1 MKYNVENYRSV
12 AERLQ
17 VAGDLI
23 QSVETQAPV
32 MMSEVMGYV
41 RATVRFTDGRHAT
54 GTASFRTDAKI
65 GAQKTHPIEDAETSA
80 IGRALAFLGIESSR
94 SIASADEMAQVS
106 ERENLRTA
114 AHMDKLIQRIRMY
127 QEQAQKRGL
136 VIEHD
141 LDFVPLTN
149 MTYDQIIEYGF
160 YLKGLLNPQQN

>member
-1 MKYNVENYRSV
+1 
-12 AERLQ
+12 
-17 VAGDLI
+17 
-23 QSVETQAPV
+23 
-32 MMSEVMGYV
+32 
-41 RATVRFTDGRHAT
+41 
-54 GTASFRTDAKI
+54 
-65 GAQKTHPIEDAETSA
+65 
-80 IGRALAFLGIESSR
+80 
-94 SIASADEMAQVS
+94 MAQVS